1 MPFLCPCMCIHTH
14 IYTHTHTHKFMHTH
28 THTQHTHIFV
38 LCVCASICM
47 FCVHIL
53 ASVLPKVN
61 VLFGLV
67 KMFSGVMEQ
76 VARHTPNCRRHY
88 VILAVAEIL
97 FVFNFLVT
105 HWLHPHH
112 QISFPIVP
120 PASPLLIVRSP
131 WIFFIIFAKRIEHVA
146 VYMELNCT
154 TPVDMYIDLDFSM
167 IILFDRKNSLSVNFI
182 LQKVFHYCFWH
193 FPPVCMEM
201 TEHVTC

>member
-1 MPFLCPCMCIHTH
+1 MGLGDSRHLFSNQWLFISPYALSLSLYVHTHTH
-14 IYTHTHTHKFMHTH
+14 IHTHTHKFMHTH

-112 QISFPIVP
+112 QISFPI
-120 PASPLLIVRSP
+120 SPSCIPSP
-131 WIFFIIFAKRIEHVA
+131 HSS
-146 VYMELNCT
+146 L
-154 TPVDMYIDLDFSM
+154 PLDFFHHLCQAHWTCGCLHGVKLHYASGHVHWPWF
-167 IILFDRKNSLSVNFI
+167 LHDYFI
-182 LQKVFHYCFWH
+182 WQK
-193 FPPVCMEM
+193 E
-201 TEHVTC
+201 

>member
-1 MPFLCPCMCIHTH
+1 MTVHQPICPFFVLVRAYTHTC
-14 IYTHTHTHKFMHTH
+14 THTHTNSC
-28 THTQHTHIFV
+28 THTQHMHIFV

-47 FCVHIL
+47 FCVHVL
-53 ASVLPKVN
+53 ASMLPKVN

-76 VARHTPNCRRHY
+76 VARYTPNCRRHY

-120 PASPLLIVRSP
+120 PASPLLTVPSP
-131 WIFFIIFAKRIEHVA
+131 LIFSSSLPSA
-146 VYMELNCT
+146 L
-154 TPVDMYIDLDFSM
+154 SM
-167 IILFDRKNSLSVNFI
+167 WLST
-182 LQKVFHYCFWH
+182 WS
-193 FPPVCMEM
+193 
-201 TEHVTC
+201 